1 MHRYNLKRRVANL
14 PCVTQSEYDARVA
27 AKQAQA
33 AAPSVEVRL
42 RCVPC
47 AKPFKSQAQLDSH
60 LASKKHRVTIKQ
72 AEASSKAKGADNGV
86 VAAADGG
93 SAGGGGGGAGAGTAA
108 AAAKEEPGHVIEV
121 AGYGDDAGSRL
132 TLEQLKAMDLSQ
144 LTEEQLID
152 LKIQT
157 GVVLTPTDC
166 LFSHKKFETIEAN
179 IEYMAKEFSFFIPDM
194 EYIVDIGAFLQF
206 LGQKVGIGNT
216 CICCNKTFA
225 SLEAVRM
232 HMLST
237 SHTKLPFGAEA
248 SEELCDFYDFSK
260 LTDEG
265 AAASDERALTVP
277 GDVVPQRRVVDVDS
291 FFVRFDDGR
300 VIGHR
305 ALVTFFKQNTLASN
319 PSEAAILRAKVSS
332 AYRDLVVSNGALWHG
347 PGKLDKATRIAAKE
361 AHTVKFNERLRVQ
374 VQQNGLFAPSSS
386 ARRYVRT

>member
-1 MHRYNLKRRVANL
+1 
-14 PCVTQSEYDARVA
+14 VTQSEYDARVA

-33 AAPSVEVRL
+33 AAPSVELRL

-60 LASKKHRVTIKQ
+60 LASKKHRVTLKQ
-72 AEASSKAKGADNGV
+72 AEASSKAK
-86 VAAADGG
+86 ADGG
-93 SAGGGGGGAGAGTAA
+93 AAAANAADGTAA
-108 AAAKEEPGHVIEV
+108 AEEKDEPAHVIEV
-121 AGYGDDAGSRL
+121 AGDGDDAGSRL
-132 TLEQLKAMDLSQ
+132 TLEQLKAMDMSQ

-166 LFSHKKFETIEAN
+166 LFSHKKFETVEAN

-225 SLEAVRM
+225 SLDAVRM

-260 LTDEG
+260 LTDE
-265 AAASDERALTVP
+265 AAAAASSDERALTVS
-277 GDVVPQRRVVDVDS
+277 GDVAPQRRVVDVDA